1 MLRVAFLSLLVLSG
15 LYAQET
21 ELLQPNQ
28 DTDLA
33 QRNIQYSSNDNLF
46 LSSNQKFVKK
56 KIPSQRNANAIS
68 GTYSNQILT
77 GGAASSPPTETDTGY
92 QWTGGGAL
100 TISNCIFQ
108 QIILSAESLLD
119 LKPTV
124 TADTVKITDCVFQGI
139 TVTADVVTEAE
150 TAFKSTTT
158 IYPTLGS
165 TGQVVPILI
174 QFNTD
179 GAYTYTVSIERTRFI
194 STHGTCAGAVAIF
207 QSGTAGGTSSGTVTF
222 TQCLFCR
229 TVAEFGAQYI
239 QGTTY
244 GNAVYYGDVD
254 LKPTISTA
262 NYIQSYTDCD
272 SPSVALE
279 AMEDITEYDYLMKMF
294 PTAVVINIT
303 GGDSNPGTT
312 VLPMKTLFGALWL
325 CTPKKA
331 DYVDSSLDHGLV
343 PVTITFGAGNY
354 TESKTSYIFLER
366 LTISGAGTQD
376 ASITTVQNNK
386 DANPYSYLIISIA
399 EDNYECV
406 LTIEKIKFLLLQIT
420 GPQDSVAPL
429 INLPQGEI
437 QISQCVF
444 ITNDTAVSHKQP
456 FILAQATP
464 LQLNPFPS
472 GTSTTYDP
480 SSEVKFINTNF
491 ANATFTD
498 VFSVSVTGGA
508 SATLTNCTF
517 NNINAEATT
526 ASTTSAGALGVD
538 LSTQDVQLSGCTF
551 SSCECTGSGHSS
563 ACVIQ
568 APTSG
573 DSSIDSLLSRLQ
585 IAPVITFTNC
595 TFSNNQGQGAGAVE
609 FYDRWSLQFAFVS
622 CSFITNTASGSAKD
636 VFVDLKLSSD
646 VSQDPNPVDIE
657 LIKKAFGGCT
667 STSGDTGKI
676 IGTGNPASGSAGFL
690 NLDEVLPSTLAAAS
704 SSTVK
709 TALLEGESN
718 ITFFFL
724 NVTAAM
730 TNAND
735 GPDRP
740 RLISINDGNYV
751 EPLGIVVGARGFD
764 VEGQGADRASIT
776 NSGDAGLIWWLFLV
790 TGGSLQ
796 LQGLKLQQSFTTSP
810 YGAFIFLRGD
820 GALIMNSIQIVH
832 TDQTHA
838 QKSGTIEATAG
849 SVSFEN

>member
-1 MLRVAFLSLLVLSG
+1 MHKMLNYYNRIKILTLHKEIVYILP
-15 LYAQET
+15 T
-21 ELLQPNQ
+21 
-28 DTDLA
+28 TT
-33 QRNIQYSSNDNLF
+33 YSQVQIRS
-46 LSSNQKFVKK
+46 
-56 KIPSQRNANAIS
+56 NAIS
-68 GTYSNQILT
+68 GTYTNQTLT
-77 GGAASSPPTETDTGY
+77 GDAALSSPAVTATGY
-92 QWTGGGAL
+92 QWIGGGDL

-108 QIILSAESLLD
+108 QILLNPESLLD
-119 LKPTV
+119 LSPTATDD
-124 TADTVKITDCVFQGI
+124 TATISDCVFQNI
-139 TVTADVVTEAE
+139 SIDISLSID
-150 TAFKSTTT
+150 STTQ
-158 IYPTLGS
+158 IIPIVINFDLSGS
-165 TGQVVPILI
+165 VKV
-174 QFNTD
+174 F
-179 GAYTYTVSIERTRFI
+179 TVLIERTRFI
-194 STHGTCAGAVAIF
+194 NTHGTCAGAVAIYSP
-207 QSGTAGGTSSGTVTF
+207 QTAFDGSSGTVTF

-244 GNAVYYGDVD
+244 GNAVYYGADV

-331 DYVDSSLDHGLV
+331 DFIGSTLDHGLV
-343 PVTITFGAGNY
+343 PVTITFGTGNY
-354 TESKTSYIFLER
+354 TESKTSFIFLER

-376 ASITTVQNNK
+376 ATITTIQNNATVA
-386 DANPYSYLIISIA
+386 DYLIISIA
-399 EDNYECV
+399 DDNIDCV
-406 LTIEKIKFLLLQIT
+406 ITIEKIKFQQVQST
-420 GPQDSVAPL
+420 TNPL
-429 INLPQGEI
+429 IFLPLGEI

-444 ITNDTAVSHKQP
+444 ITNDTTVAHTQSFLLIQASH
-456 FILAQATP
+456 QARDI
-464 LQLNPFPS
+464 FVAGGV
-472 GTSTTYDP
+472 GTIANAEV
-480 SSEVKFINTNF
+480 EVKLLSTNF
-491 ANATFTD
+491 ANAN
-498 VFSVSVTGGA
+498 FSNIFAVSVTGGA

-517 NNINAEATT
+517 ENIS
-526 ASTTSAGALGVD
+526 ASGTDSGALGVD

-551 SSCECTGSGHSS
+551 SSCVCSGSGHSS

-573 DSSIDSLLSRLQ
+573 DSSIDSLLLRLQ

-622 CSFITNTASGSAKD
+622 CSFVTNTASGSAQD

-646 VSQDPNPVDIE
+646 GSTTPRLVDIE
-657 LIKKAFGGCT
+657 LIQKAFGGCT

-676 IGTGNPASGSAGFL
+676 IGTGNPASGSPGFL
-690 NLDEVLPSTLAAAS
+690 NLDKVLPSTLATAS

-730 TNAND
+730 TNATD

-776 NSGDAGLIWWLFLV
+776 NSGNAGLIWWLFLV